1 MLLIPCPFQ
10 KVLKYACSSFGLPV
24 AMKQSIGLPSQAL
37 GVTTF
42 GDGTDCEV
50 IVDIGQFG
58 LGGIK
63 EGPACVENLSCGE
76 QAKSRL
82 FPMPEILNTEWA
94 QVQLRSDI
102 LLRNIL
108 GKYFNQ

>member
-1 MLLIPCPFQ
+1 MLFFLEYFNINP
-10 KVLKYACSSFGLPV
+10 AR
-24 AMKQSIGLPSQAL
+24 
-37 GVTTF
+37 F

-50 IVDIGQFG
+50 VVDIGQFG

-63 EGPACVENLSCGE
+63 QGPACVENLSCGE

-102 LLRNIL
+102 LIRNIQNVM
-108 GKYFNQ
+108 KYSGQMF

>member
-1 MLLIPCPFQ
+1 MSFSKSFKMCLLLIWPTGC
-10 KVLKYACSSFGLPV
+10 Y
-24 AMKQSIGLPSQAL
+24 
-37 GVTTF
+37 
-42 GDGTDCEV
+42 EV
-50 IVDIGQFG
+50 VDIGQFG

-63 EGPACVENLSCGE
+63 QGPACVENLSCGE
-76 QAKSRL
+76 QAKSRF

-102 LLRNIL
+102 LIRNIL